1 MHVPELHQRLIA
13 PLATLGIPYMVTG
26 GVAAIVYGEP
36 RLTNDVDI
44 VVRLAPADARR
55 LPTADAGG
63 FLSTPRRCGW
73 PRSSTSS

>member
-13 PLATLGIPYMVTG
+13 PLAALGIPYMVTG

-44 VVRLAPADARR
+44 VVRLTPAMR
-55 LPTADAGG
+55 ADIYVAGDEEA
-63 FLSTPRRCGW
+63 
-73 PRSSTSS
+73 